1 MSKDIKKPMSYA
13 VSRKYQSLIS
23 NELQTVNRTF
33 TTLDQ
38 RMQTPVVTCS
48 RTEPNLTAYHII
60 VFTPTIPF
68 QKPHIAKCQVI

>member
-13 VSRKYQSLIS
+13 VSRKCQSLIS

-48 RTEPNLTAYHII
+48 RTEPNLTAYH
-60 VFTPTIPF
+60 
-68 QKPHIAKCQVI
+68 